1 MGRSTI
7 LTDSDQGPL
16 VGIVMCTFNGEQFLQ
31 AQLDSI
37 ARQSHRNW
45 KLYISDDGSRDDTL
59 LILNRFAAQY
69 AFGQVTIFNGPQ
81 QGFAKN
87 FLSMLSREEVQ
98 GDFIAFS
105 DQDDIWLENKLEYAL
120 TALQAFPENTPALHC
135 SRTNLID
142 ENDHML
148 GMSTLFTKS
157 PSFPNALVQS
167 IGGGNTMMINQSALK
182 ILRPLSFTATVFS
195 HDWWTYLVLSA
206 LGGNVIYSSKP
217 LVFYRQHSQ
226 NLVGMNT
233 SLAQKWRRIQ
243 MLWSGDFRRWND
255 LNIFD
260 LQTLVSKMSGPTKLS
275 FDCFVKGR
283 QQRLL
288 GRLYFLKKSGV
299 YRQTLLGNL
308 GLLFAVVFNKI

>member
-1 MGRSTI
+1 
-7 LTDSDQGPL
+7 
-16 VGIVMCTFNGEQFLQ
+16 
-31 AQLDSI
+31 
-37 ARQSHRNW
+37 
-45 KLYISDDGSRDDTL
+45 
-59 LILNRFAAQY
+59 
-69 AFGQVTIFNGPQ
+69 
-81 QGFAKN
+81 
-87 FLSMLSREEVQ
+87 
-98 GDFIAFS
+98 
-105 DQDDIWLENKLEYAL
+105 
-120 TALQAFPENTPALHC
+120 
-135 SRTNLID
+135 
-142 ENDHML
+142 ML